1 MNAALGRLDA
11 ATHERIFAEKI
22 LPQSG
27 ILEATTQARPKV
39 VILAGQPGAGKGG
52 LTAAAAMEFG
62 GDVVAIDPDQLR
74 DAHPGVKAFRQEHP
88 YGWADHTHGD
98 ASSWAKELRQAAIDG
113 RKNIIIDTTLD
124 DGGKA
129 VELISKLKDA
139 KYDVEVRVMAAHQL
153 ESELGVDKRF
163 SQSLDERGFG
173 RHVPEDFRGK
183 VYRNLPGNLDQV
195 RAQTDVPIRIFNR
208 EGQQLYDS
216 RSDAR
221 KPGEALHEAR
231 EARLANPKLT
241 QTLNRGYQEQVAWHK
256 DLPRTLEQ
264 HPKVDAETAR
274 NLLAERQAQRVEQGL
289 QPLARQATE
298 LDQAVRVQPTLGK
311 VARIGAVGSTVFTLY
326 DAADAGQ
333 KAVHLAGQGN
343 TTGVQ
348 SEVLHFGSR
357 TVGMFGGA
365 KLGGMVGAAAGMES
379 GPGAVVTGTAGAI
392 VGGFIGAVGGDKLA
406 DAVDRARIYTQ
417 RGPDGH
423 TWSLDPAR
431 PAQGWTRT
439 ENRLDPEASR
449 LNDGFPVYQPQ
460 SFRADPALADR
471 LNYQA
476 SSVAAELALAH
487 PSPANPYRIAAGQH
501 DTPSALGGDWFRDA
515 NTKAWSRTVQ
525 NDTSEFGAA
534 QVEVADARKTAALE
548 RQSAAIVARNA
559 EQTPAIVAAKYQA
572 AYEQNGW
579 KRYGPVPEAVT
590 NAAKTPT
597 TRLDASDGHAYTQGR
612 DGQWTRHG
620 LLGDSAANG
629 NVRDELN
636 RTQQEQRALGGRA
649 APAEPSSPA
658 PHPQQPAAPARL
670 DHPDHPDHA
679 FYNRTR
685 SLVHQLDQLNGRT
698 PDQRSD
704 QLAAA
709 ATVAA
714 RAQGLQRIDKIA
726 LSDDASTL
734 WAVQRPAGARD
745 AFFDQQCKLSTVQ
758 GLNASMEHSGAQWP
772 QAMQQFRQHHEQAQS
787 RQQEQ
792 QSQSQAN
799 QQATSAAPA
808 VHR

>member
-1 MNAALGRLDA
+1 MTAPEKFPDPAL
-11 ATHERIFAEKI
+11 ERAFQRSVV
-22 LPQSG
+22 PSSG
-27 ILEATTQARPKV
+27 LLEATAQEHPRII
-39 VILAGQPGAGKGG
+39 ILAGQPGAGKTG
-52 LTAAAAMEFG
+52 LKEAALGEFSRNA
-62 GDVVAIDPDQLR
+62 VTIDPDDNR
-74 DAHPGVKAFRQEHP
+74 SFHPDAKPLQQEKP
-88 YGWADHTHGD
+88 YKWADDTHD
-98 ASSWAKELRQAAIDG
+98 FASKSANRTQALAIEG
-113 RKNIIIDTTLD
+113 RKNIVLDTTL
-124 DGGKA
+124 GKSSKVFDLVKQLPSA
-129 VELISKLKDA
+129 YEVEI
-139 KYDVEVRVMAAHQL
+139 RVVATHRL
-153 ESELGVDKRF
+153 ESELGVDQRF
-163 SQSLDERGFG
+163 SGSLDRNGFG
-173 RHVPEDFRGK
+173 RYVPEDLRAQ
-183 VYRNLPGNLDQV
+183 VYKDLPHNLDAI
-195 RAQTDVPIRIFNR
+195 RNGTSIPIRIFDR
-208 EGQQLYDS
+208 EGAQLYDS
-216 RSDAR
+216 RTDAR
-221 KPGEALHEAR
+221 QPGEVLRQAR
-231 EARLANPKLT
+231 EARVSHPEATKALS
-241 QTLNRGYQEQVAWHK
+241 RGYEKQTQWHEH
-256 DLPRTLEQ
+256 LPQALEQ
-264 HPKVDAETAR
+264 HPKIDPPTAR
-274 NLLAERQAQRVEQGL
+274 NLLAERQALHVEQDL
-289 QPLARQATE
+289 RTLTRQATE

-311 VARIGAVGSTVFTLY
+311 VARIGTVGSTVFTLY

-365 KLGGMVGAAAGMES
+365 KLGGMVGAAVGMES

-392 VGGFIGAVGGDKLA
+392 VGGFAGAIGGDQLA
-406 DAVDRARIYTQ
+406 DAIDRARIYTQ
-417 RGPDGH
+417 RGPEGH
-423 TWSLDPAR
+423 TWSLDPNQ
-431 PAQGWTRT
+431 PSQGWTRT

-460 SFRADPALADR
+460 SFSADPALADR

-476 SSVAAELALAH
+476 SSVAAELTLAH
-487 PSPANPYRIAAGQH
+487 PSPANPYRIAADQH

-525 NDTSEFGAA
+525 IDTSEFGTA

-548 RQSAAIVARNA
+548 RQSAAIVAHNA
-559 EQTPAIVAAKYQA
+559 EQTPAIVAATYQA

-590 NAAKTPT
+590 NAAKTPA

-612 DGQWTRHG
+612 DGHWTRHG

-636 RTQQEQRALGGRA
+636 RTQQAQRALGGRA

-658 PHPQQPAAPARL
+658 PRPQPPARL

-726 LSDDASTL
+726 LSDDASML

-745 AFFDQQCKLSTVQ
+745 AFFDQQCKVSTVQ

-772 QAMQQFRQHHEQAQS
+772 QAMQQFQQHHEQTQS

-792 QSQSQAN
+792 QTQSQAN